1 MTLVQYHIMSTLPT
15 LAALCTG
22 AVGILIAYLIA
33 LISNGTSVFSSEGN
47 KKILKNLPSQP
58 YIFYMA
64 IKKSLF
70 GKKTKSIKLP
80 DVQLVQKSINL
91 DEKHVS
97 KYREICGFSKENE
110 VPITYHYLTIFPL
123 QALLLVDESFPFP
136 AMGLVHLANKIQQFK
151 PMKVKDTVT
160 AVVKFDQTVVPH
172 EKGYCFTVISELF
185 TDSSDDLLW
194 RSESTYLFRTKAS
207 KGATEKLYESTVKA
221 EDMTGLEKRT
231 NWEIPGD
238 FSRKYAYVSG
248 DYNPIHL
255 YGITAKLFGFPHGCI
270 MHGMWSIAACAA
282 QIMPV
287 VGQNSAKTST
297 STGGALAEIYVE
309 LKLPM
314 YVPATPTLF
323 CSEAVVKKASS
334 HCSSTF
340 EVSVNKRGKKGD
352 IVPHLRGKCSW
363 LVEAS
368 K

>member
-1 MTLVQYHIMSTLPT
+1 MSALPHF
-15 LAALCTG
+15 AVICTG
-22 AVGILIAYLIA
+22 AIGILVAYVII
-33 LISNGTSVFSSEGN
+33 LISNGKSVFVCEGN
-47 KKILKNLPSQP
+47 KKIFKSLPSQP

-70 GKKTKSIKLP
+70 AKKTKSIKLP
-80 DVQLVQKSINL
+80 DVQLVQKSITL
-91 DEKHVS
+91 SEDHVS
-97 KYREICGFSKENE
+97 KYRDICGFSKQNE

-123 QALLLVDESFPFP
+123 QALLLVDESFPFQ
-136 AMGLVHLANKIQQFK
+136 ALGLVHLANRIQQFK
-151 PMKVKDTVT
+151 QLQVNEKVK
-160 AVVKFDQTVVPH
+160 AVVKFDQAVIPH

-185 TDSSDDLLW
+185 TDVSDELLW

-207 KGATEKLYESTVKA
+207 KGATGKLYESTVKA
-221 EDMTGLEKRT
+221 EDMTGVEKRH
-231 NWEIPGD
+231 NWDIPDD
-238 FSRKYAYVSG
+238 FSRKYASVSG

-270 MHGMWSIAACAA
+270 MHGMWSIAACSA

-287 VGQNSAKTST
+287 ITADTTKAAKS

-323 CSEAVVKKASS
+323 CTEAMVKKASS

-340 EVSVNKRGKKGD
+340 EIAVNKRGKKGD

-363 LVEAS
+363 LAAAS
-368 K
+368 SSK